1 MLEPSSPAEVQAFE
15 GWIRQDPAHARSY
28 AEFERIAAVG
38 ERLPRRTLA
47 AEGTNPARPFR
58 PGWALAAALLLC
70 VFASL
75 VLIGRGS
82 DRAEAA
88 ITNFGPSVRTVRLS
102 DRTAAILDSGAEM
115 SVRSR
120 SDGSAVTL
128 RRGRVRFRVRPGA
141 GDAFTVSAGGAVVSA
156 QDTLLDVS
164 SSPGTTLVWVLQ
176 GQADVAPSG
185 GHAGEPATTLT
196 AGQGASVRES
206 GLSTAAGSRYDA
218 SWPAAR
224 VGFEDAPL
232 ATIVSAANRSGKPP
246 IDVPD
251 GSVAALRVTAV
262 LDLRDTRALARKL
275 AATLDLR
282 VEERHGA
289 IILKR

>member
-15 GWIRQDPAHARSY
+15 AWIRSDPAHARSY
-28 AEFERIAAVG
+28 AEFDRIAAVG

-47 AEGTNPARPFR
+47 AEGAGAQRPFR
-58 PGWALAAALLLC
+58 SGWALAAALLVC

-75 VLIGRGS
+75 LLIGRAS
-82 DRAEAA
+82 ERAEAA

-102 DRTAAILDSGAEM
+102 DRTAAILDSGTEM

-141 GDAFTVSAGGAVVSA
+141 GDAFTVSAGGAVVTARDS
-156 QDTLLDVS
+156 LLDVS
-164 SSPGTTLVWVLQ
+164 SNSGMTKVWVLQ
-176 GQADVAPSG
+176 GAADVAPST
-185 GHAGEPATTLT
+185 GHTNAPATTLT
-196 AGQGASVRES
+196 AGHGADIGES
-206 GLSTAAGSRYDA
+206 GVPASTVSRYDA

-224 VGFEDAPL
+224 VGFENAPL
-232 ATIVSAANRSGKPP
+232 ASIVSAANRSGKPP
-246 IDVPD
+246 INVPD
-251 GSVAALRVTAV
+251 GNVAALRVTAV

-289 IILKR
+289 IIVKR